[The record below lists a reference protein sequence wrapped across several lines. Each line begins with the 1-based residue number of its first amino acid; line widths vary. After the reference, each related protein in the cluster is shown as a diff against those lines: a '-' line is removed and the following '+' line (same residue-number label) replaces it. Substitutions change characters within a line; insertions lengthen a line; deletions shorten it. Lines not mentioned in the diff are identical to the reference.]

1 MADLQQA
8 LGEIDPPAAQR
19 LRFDA
24 NSPLHDQFGRWPQ
37 DVVFEQAALLGLP
50 SDPQR
55 HQGHLAAMLRSAM
68 PQFTD

>member
-8 LGEIDPPAAQR
+8 LGDIDAAAPQR

-24 NSPLHDQFGRWPQ
+24 HSPLHEQFGRWPQ
-37 DVVFEQAALLGLP
+37 DVAFEQAALLGLP
-50 SDPQR
+50 SDLQR

-68 PQFTD
+68 PQLPH